1 MQIRLAFLLAIREDY
16 FCITRILPPLNH
28 EAGKSAHF
36 LRRRLLCLRTCS
48 GHGAEGDANLECSR
62 SFAKICS
69 AASARRLR
77 TADAPELWGWNG
89 HNAKRAVLETPIIP
103 NPPSPS
109 PTCLCLPRSSEFVPG
124 IFWLGPKHSSLAAEY
139 AAETTSPP
147 GSVRVRVLVRST
159 SHRVLPFKYIP
170 AVLPSSELSISKGTS
185 RIIAFHIPLSPRS
198 LSPSSSPFPAQNSL
212 FPSDLGIKSFS
223 ALSELRH

>member
-103 NPPSPS
+103 NPLSPSPS
-109 PTCLCLPRSSEFVPG
+109 GLCLPRSSEFVPG

-170 AVLPSSELSISKGTS
+170 AVLPSVGAVDFKRDVAHNRISYSTL
-185 RIIAFHIPLSPRS
+185 APLSLPLPPLFLRKTLSPLRS
-198 LSPSSSPFPAQNSL
+198 LNKKF
-212 FPSDLGIKSFS
+212 
-223 ALSELRH
+223 

>member
-124 IFWLGPKHSSLAAEY
+124 IFWLGPKPSSLAAEY

-170 AVLPSSELSISKGTS
+170 AVLPSVGAVDFKRDVAHNRISYSTL
-185 RIIAFHIPLSPRS
+185 APLSLPLPPLFLRKTLSPLRS
-198 LSPSSSPFPAQNSL
+198 LNKKF
-212 FPSDLGIKSFS
+212 
-223 ALSELRH
+223 

>member
-147 GSVRVRVLVRST
+147 GSVPSAYSSARRHTAFCLSNTFR
-159 SHRVLPFKYIP
+159 PFFR
-170 AVLPSSELSISKGTS
+170 LSELSISKGTS

-198 LSPSSSPFPAQNSL
+198 LSLFLPFSCAKL
-212 FPSDLGIKSFS
+212 FLPFDL
-223 ALSELRH
+223 